1 MEHDSRTEDA
11 MAIADNHPEEDSD
24 SGMRQVLTLAFALAI
39 LQVGFGI
46 VTPIFPYYV
55 VDLGARAIDLG
66 FLAASFALTRIFLA
80 GPMGRLSDRSGRKPI
95 LMFSLIGFALANVVY
110 AFAQDILVM
119 IAARAVEGA
128 VSAGFYPSANAYV
141 SDVTTPDNRGTAMG
155 YIAMGNMVGFVIG
168 PTVGGILAEYLG
180 IRIPFLIAAF
190 GAIATLLAI
199 VVFVQEPE
207 QTQSRLNNKDIKRPP
222 VLDVL
227 RTNTK
232 GYTAL
237 GLSMFANM
245 FALGILEV
253 AFTLDI
259 VISYGISPLEIGLFF
274 GVLGVI
280 TIIGNIVFGK
290 MSDRIGRKWL
300 IVIGSFVGALSLV
313 VFMIATDVVGFYVGG
328 AVLGIAMSMRGPTI
342 QALTADLTDIQSYG
356 TIMGMMGAISNSA
369 YVVGPLLGG
378 ALYDSSGSAFEALGV
393 AVVVSCVGGFGA
405 TIGLPRTVERHS
417 AGEED

>member
-1 MEHDSRTEDA
+1 
-11 MAIADNHPEEDSD
+11 
-24 SGMRQVLTLAFALAI
+24 
-39 LQVGFGI
+39 
-46 VTPIFPYYV
+46 
-55 VDLGARAIDLG
+55 
-66 FLAASFALTRIFLA
+66 
-80 GPMGRLSDRSGRKPI
+80 MGRLSDRTGRKPI
-95 LMFSLIGFALANVVY
+95 LTLSLIGFALANVVY
-110 AFAQDILVM
+110 AFAQDIFVM
-119 IAARAVEGA
+119 ITARAVEGA

-141 SDVTTPDNRGTAMG
+141 SDVTTPENRGTAMG
-155 YIAMGNMVGFVIG
+155 YISMGNMVGFVIG
-168 PTVGGILAEYLG
+168 PTIGGVLAEYLG
-180 IRIPFLIAAF
+180 IRVPFLIAALGSIVTF
-190 GAIATLLAI
+190 LAI
-199 VVFVQEPE
+199 IVLVKEPART
-207 QTQSRLNNKDIKRPP
+207 QTRLQNMQHQRLP
-222 VLDVL
+222 VMDVL

-259 VISYGISPLEIGLFF
+259 VISYGITPLEIGLFF

-280 TIIGNIVFGK
+280 TIIGNIAFGK

-313 VFMIATDVVGFYVGG
+313 VFMIATDIVGFYLGG
-328 AVLGIAMSMRGPTI
+328 AILGIAMSMRGPTI

-378 ALYDSSGSAFEALGV
+378 ALYDQSGSAFEALGV
-393 AVVVSCVGGFGA
+393 AVVMSCIGGVGA
-405 TIGLPRTVERHS
+405 VIGLPHKVERRGGS
-417 AGEED
+417 EVD